1 MTDSFYHLRG
11 TIKDYTGKYS
21 GKWLEGTVIIS
32 CKTFDV
38 LIGTDKKDT
47 VLIKPSPK
55 KNKCNHCGE
64 ASGYHLVEYQ
74 QLFGFR
80 CHCEGFNLN
89 KIVDITNA
97 INY

>member
-1 MTDSFYHLRG
+1 MSG
-11 TIKDYTGKYS
+11 THYVLQGSIKDYTGKYS
-21 GKWLEGTVIIS
+21 GKWLEGTVRILY
-32 CKTFDV
+32 KTFDV

-55 KNKCNHCGE
+55 KNNCAHCGE

-74 QLFGFR
+74 QLFGFG
-80 CHCEGFNLN
+80 CHCDGFNLN

-97 INY
+97 IN